1 MKKIMYLLKDTKLL
15 RVKIEDN
22 LKSYY
27 EILKCDLIETLNINI
42 NNNKYT
48 FIFDEEGKLKENY
61 INLVFI
67 DKNYKQIDY
76 IANHLIIQKYDYLN
90 DEVLDLTN
98 DDFIIIQTWYKNC
111 KKLID
116 FENSRY
122 VPTIEIY

>member
-22 LKSYY
+22 LKLYY

-67 DKNYKQIDY
+67 DKNNKQIDY
-76 IANHLIIQKYDYLN
+76 ITNHLIIQKYDYLN
-90 DEVLDLTN
+90 DEVIDLTN
-98 DDFIIIQTWYKNC
+98 DDFINIQTWYKNC
-111 KKLID
+111 EKI
-116 FENSRY
+116 N
-122 VPTIEIY
+122 

>member
-90 DEVLDLTN
+90 DEVLNLTN
-98 DDFIIIQTWYKNC
+98 EDRKSTR
-111 KKLID
+111 L
-116 FENSRY
+116 NSSHRCTSRM
-122 VPTIEIY
+122 PSSA

>member
-76 IANHLIIQKYDYLN
+76 IANHLYYSDC
-90 DEVLDLTN
+90 D
-98 DDFIIIQTWYKNC
+98 
-111 KKLID
+111 
-116 FENSRY
+116 S
-122 VPTIEIY
+122 

>member
-90 DEVLDLTN
+90 DEVLNLTN
-98 DDFIIIQTWYKNC
+98 DDFINIQTWYKNY

-116 FENSRY
+116 FQNSRY
-122 VPTIEIY
+122 IPTIEIY